1 MSSNKSSTIH
11 QEALSAVVVGTAL
24 GGGDGSS
31 LLDKL
36 RELQTARDE
45 EILTESEFQALR
57 QNAIASLMTNGSS
70 DVAPFVSQQPTTGPA
85 AAAEQSAPV
94 VPIPMERGQNGP
106 CESREAARATIRAD
120 KYSISAFSLN
130 GIWCGLCCLVFPW
143 CGTLHAVDEDTYVRH
158 LQCLVWPLLLPPP
171 PYYKGGCCVPPQC
184 LCGREYRRIP
194 GTNRFLGA
202 VDDCCCCED
211 WEEFN
216 NCVGCPCSACCT
228 RRPYCGCKQIVFCFF
243 YVRVCCF

>member
-1 MSSNKSSTIH
+1 MIEYAPRAKKVEDRASAAVAGSSTT
-11 QEALSAVVVGTAL
+11 ASTTYVVGTAL

-31 LLDKL
+31 LADKL

-45 EILTESEFQALR
+45 EILTESEFQELR

-143 CGTLHAVDEDTYVRH
+143 CGTLYAVDEDTYVRH
-158 LQCLVWPLLLPPP
+158 LQCLVWPLLP
-171 PYYKGGCCVPPQC
+171 VPPI
-184 LCGREYRRIP
+184 GSAAWV
-194 GTNRFLGA
+194 RFNA
-202 VDDCCCCED
+202 Y
-211 WEEFN
+211 
-216 NCVGCPCSACCT
+216 SAAST
-228 RRPYCGCKQIVFCFF
+228 G
-243 YVRVCCF
+243 